1 MKRQEDKDVSGR
13 QGLEPRSVSRVWEA
27 IKFLASSMCL
37 RGRMVVFTVL

>member
-27 IKFLASSMCL
+27 IKVLASSMCL

>member
-13 QGLEPRSVSRVWEA
+13 QGLEPRSVSREA

-37 RGRMVVFTVL
+37 RGRMVVFTAL